1 MDGAS
6 DVQQPARDAAAVLLR
21 QAPPRYG
28 QERPQ
33 SEPTPAGADP
43 RTEAQQQQHEPA
55 QSRNARVRC
64 SARPAEQERGRPAQG
79 AQTRGS
85 GLRVGEAL
93 LTV

>member
-6 DVQQPARDAAAVLLR
+6 EVQQPARDAAAVLLR

-43 RTEAQQQQHEPA
+43 RTEAQQHETA

-64 SARPAEQERGRPAQG
+64 GARPAEQERRRPAQG
-79 AQTRGS
+79 ALTRGS
-85 GLRVGEAL
+85 GLRVVEAL